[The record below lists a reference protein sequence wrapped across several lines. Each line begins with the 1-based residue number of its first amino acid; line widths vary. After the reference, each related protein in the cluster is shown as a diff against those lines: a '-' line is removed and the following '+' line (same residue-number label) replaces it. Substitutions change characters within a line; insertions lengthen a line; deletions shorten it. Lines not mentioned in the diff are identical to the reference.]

1 MEKTFS
7 KTDAVTNQQEMYR
20 QILEYSIENI
30 MIHTNCEVLYLN
42 EACTHF
48 LRCTKE
54 RAHGSCVLD
63 LFEEGTKKTVQNR
76 VEQTMNGAEMP
87 RKIEDIITRSDGTK
101 VAVEIYCN
109 PVMYGNQK
117 AIQSVFRDITLRK
130 EAERWMKDQDKLA
143 SVGQIAAGIAHEVK
157 NPLTAVK
164 GFLQLLEES
173 HPHAYLTTMKS
184 ELNIA
189 INTLTNLLH
198 VSKPDLYEE
207 EIVPIYLCKEVD
219 ALLLLF
225 QDRFYDIKVE
235 LFLKDT
241 EIYILGKRNLFL
253 KAFFNLFKNAI
264 EAIEGNGK
272 ITIEHFILGD
282 TVHIKMHDT
291 GVGIPKDKIK
301 LLGTPFYT
309 SKTQGT
315 GLGLTQVFT
324 TIIDHGGTLT
334 INSHVDCG
342 TTFHIQLPTKHH
354 RSH

>member
-7 KTDAVTNQQEMYR
+7 KTDSAKSQQEMYR
-20 QILEYSIENI
+20 DILEYSVENI
-30 MIHTNCEVLYLN
+30 MIHTNFKVLYVN
-42 EACTHF
+42 EACSRF
-48 LRCTKE
+48 LRCSKE
-54 RAHGSCVLD
+54 SAKGACVLE
-63 LFEEGTKKTVQNR
+63 LFEEETKKLIQTR
-76 VEQTMNGAEMP
+76 IEETMNGTQKP
-87 RKIEDIITRSDGTK
+87 RKTEETITRFDGSRID
-101 VAVEIYCN
+101 VELHCN

-117 AIQSVFRDITLRK
+117 AIQSVFRDITKRK

-207 EIVPIYLCKEVD
+207 EIVPIYLCKELD

-235 LFLKDT
+235 LHLKDT
-241 EIYILGKRNLFL
+241 CVFILGKRNLFL

-264 EAIEGNGK
+264 EAIEGSGK
-272 ITIEHFILGD
+272 ITIEHYVHYE
-282 TVHIKMHDT
+282 TVHVKMHDT
-291 GVGIPKDKIK
+291 GVGIPKDKIN

-309 SKTQGT
+309 SKSQGT

-334 INSHVDCG
+334 VHSHENCG
-342 TTFHIQLPTKHH
+342 TTFHIQLPTNQ
-354 RSH
+354 SVS